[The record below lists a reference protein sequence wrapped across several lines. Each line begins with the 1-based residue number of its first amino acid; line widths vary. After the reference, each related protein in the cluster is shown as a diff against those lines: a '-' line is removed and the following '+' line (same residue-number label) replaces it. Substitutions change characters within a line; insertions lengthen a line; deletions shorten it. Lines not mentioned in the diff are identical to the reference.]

1 METQEHSVALSAAKG
16 IEVARLEKELTAMWS
31 TATEGR
37 DNDEGREDAAA
48 SGVTRA
54 CVLNLVACT
63 LHPDS
68 RAKVDEVLDD
78 VIEQHP
84 ARMLVLVIDQHGAPK
99 LDAYVSTRCQLSSK
113 GAKQICGEQI
123 TIEANGVAGETLASA
138 VAPLLIPDVPVF
150 LWWKDVPDFDDKL
163 FQRLAATADRV
174 VIDSTSFVQ
183 PDENFL
189 RLAEVI
195 GAPQSKLKLS
205 DLSWGQL
212 TAWRTLLASFWDV
225 PEYRTHL
232 DWIDQLEIIYE
243 QPGASSGAITLRALL
258 IVGWLSA
265 QLGWQTEPLE
275 VVREDDA
282 LRFTMQTGARRLVS
296 VRLRA
301 TPTGEA
307 GEPRILA
314 ISLTSSAGA
323 EARFHVALRPEGT
336 KLVTGISIGGEE
348 LAVGRVLP
356 YEVRREGERLSRELS
371 FLARDAAY
379 EKAVKAAAHLVGA
392 MRQRQITMKH

>member
-31 TATEGR
+31 TATDGHE
-37 DNDEGREDAAA
+37 DDEGREDAAA

-84 ARMLVLVIDQHGAPK
+84 ARVLVLVIDQGGEPK

-123 TIEANGVAGETLASA
+123 TIEAGGVAGETLASA

-174 VIDSTSFVQ
+174 VIDSTSFVH

-189 RLAEVI
+189 RLAEMI
-195 GAPQSKLKLS
+195 SAPQSKVKLS

-232 DWIDQLEIIYE
+232 DQIDQLEIIYE
-243 QPGASSGAITLRALL
+243 QPDASSGAITLRALL
-258 IVGWLSA
+258 VVGWLGA
-265 QLGWQTEPLE
+265 QLGWQTESVE
-275 VVREDDA
+275 VVREDEA
-282 LRFTMQTGARRLVS
+282 LRFTMQTGARLVS

-307 GEPRILA
+307 GESRILA

-371 FLARDAAY
+371 FLIRDAAY
-379 EKAVKAAAHLVGA
+379 EKAVTAAAHLVGA
-392 MRQRQITMKH
+392 MRQRHITMKH

>member
-150 LWWKDVPDFDDKL
+150 LWWKDVPDFDDRL
-163 FQRLAATADRV
+163 FQRLSAMADRV
-174 VIDSTSFVQ
+174 VIDSTSFV
-183 PDENFL
+183 L
-189 RLAEVI
+189 I
-195 GAPQSKLKLS
+195 
-205 DLSWGQL
+205 
-212 TAWRTLLASFWDV
+212 
-225 PEYRTHL
+225 
-232 DWIDQLEIIYE
+232 
-243 QPGASSGAITLRALL
+243 LL
-258 IVGWLSA
+258 IS
-265 QLGWQTEPLE
+265 
-275 VVREDDA
+275 
-282 LRFTMQTGARRLVS
+282 
-296 VRLRA
+296 
-301 TPTGEA
+301 
-307 GEPRILA
+307 LA
-314 ISLTSSAGA
+314 INTS
-323 EARFHVALRPEGT
+323 
-336 KLVTGISIGGEE
+336 
-348 LAVGRVLP
+348 
-356 YEVRREGERLSRELS
+356 
-371 FLARDAAY
+371 
-379 EKAVKAAAHLVGA
+379 
-392 MRQRQITMKH
+392 